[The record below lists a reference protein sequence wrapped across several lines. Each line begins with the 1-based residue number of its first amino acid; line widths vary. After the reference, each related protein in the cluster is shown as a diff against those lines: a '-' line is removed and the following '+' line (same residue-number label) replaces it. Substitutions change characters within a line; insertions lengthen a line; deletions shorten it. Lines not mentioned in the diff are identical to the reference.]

1 MSEGVPVS
9 VPVSAGAGSRLVLGR
24 LHMTAEI
31 VAAEICDFNRNFQSN
46 VAPTKTMKD
55 PQRFFFTPLL
65 FNTGYARVELLP
77 PVALYQRRRRKGV
90 SVSRFGLEA
99 K

>member
-55 PQRFFFTPLL
+55 PQRFSLRRYSST
-65 FNTGYARVELLP
+65 RVMRGSNCFRPSLCT
-77 PVALYQRRRRKGV
+77 
-90 SVSRFGLEA
+90 SVGDERGCRSVDLEIR
-99 K
+99 